1 MLYSSGLQYAIMGSY
16 ELCRDNLDARREKV
30 VGQKS
35 ALVLLSGGLDSVTA
49 LAWARQQNYAFRG
62 TVSYVYGQR
71 HIREIDAASSVA
83 THYGLLH
90 QVVALSSISGSRL
103 TDLGDIPQGR
113 DLSSLSETIAPT
125 YVPNRNMIFLSY
137 AAAHA
142 LLGDAI
148 YLIGGWNAADALN
161 YPDCRDSFLASVEQ
175 TLRLATLREFT
186 VVRPLIHDDKPAI
199 LKRALAL
206 HAPIHLTWT
215 CYLGEALACGKC
227 DACQL
232 RITAFQEVGV
242 IDPVPYAIAIDW
254 SQCRP
259 YGELNV

>member
-1 MLYSSGLQYAIMGSY
+1 MV
-16 ELCRDNLDARREKV
+16 N
-30 VGQKS
+30 QKR

-49 LAWARQQNYAFRG
+49 LAWAQQQGYFFQDAI
-62 TVSYVYGQR
+62 SYVYGQR

-83 THYGLLH
+83 AHYGLLH

-125 YVPNRNMIFLSY
+125 YVPNRNMILLAY

-142 LLGDAI
+142 LLDDAI

-232 RITAFQEVGV
+232 RIKAFQEVGV
-242 IDPVPYAIAIDW
+242 IDPVPYAIPIDW

-259 YGELNV
+259 YSELNV